1 MSIDDLEELASTYN
15 TRKDGS
21 VNYRELL
28 DAIEVIPKNLELS
41 PRKPIVRVYM
51 PHSHPLTDSQ
61 TPVTPKAKSAR
72 LDDQSEGEFLA
83 LLQRLKHVY
92 KFAGINVLACYREFD
107 HLTHGKVTVSQVRMV
122 WYIWRIYR
130 RYIPIEAIF

>member
-41 PRKPIVRVYM
+41 PRKPIVRV
-51 PHSHPLTDSQ
+51 
-61 TPVTPKAKSAR
+61 
-72 LDDQSEGEFLA
+72 
-83 LLQRLKHVY
+83 
-92 KFAGINVLACYREFD
+92 
-107 HLTHGKVTVSQVRMV
+107 
-122 WYIWRIYR
+122 
-130 RYIPIEAIF
+130 